1 MIVSK
6 TTNAWQTNGNF
17 PDTNFSDRQDVW
29 VVPDGSALA
38 AKIKSLG
45 RRWDAVLDDAG
56 NLIDVIAND
65 PDYACRVAL
74 AATQKQARQMREP
87 LLKAFDIYKTNVS
100 YGIETESE
108 TERDEIIAWYNAL
121 LNLPSTVT
129 ASGEVDL
136 PETPEKIKYYL

>member
-6 TTNAWQTNGNF
+6 TTNAWQTNSNF
-17 PDTNFSDRQDVW
+17 PDTNFSDQKDVW

-38 AKIKSLG
+38 VKIKSLG
-45 RRWDAVLDDAG
+45 RRWDAVLDADG
-56 NLIDVIAND
+56 NLIDVISND
-65 PDYACRVAL
+65 PDHAAHLAL
-74 AATQKQARQMREP
+74 TATQKQARQMREP

-108 TERDEIIAWYNAL
+108 TERDEILAWYNAL
-121 LNLPSTVT
+121 LNLPSEVT
-129 ASGEVDL
+129 TNGEITL

>member
-6 TTNAWQTNGNF
+6 TTNAWQTNSNF

-38 AKIKSLG
+38 VKIKSLG

-65 PDYACRVAL
+65 PDYAGRVAL

-108 TERDEIIAWYNAL
+108 TERDEILAWYNAL

-129 ASGEVDL
+129 ANREVAL
-136 PETPEKIKYYL
+136 PETPEKIRYYL